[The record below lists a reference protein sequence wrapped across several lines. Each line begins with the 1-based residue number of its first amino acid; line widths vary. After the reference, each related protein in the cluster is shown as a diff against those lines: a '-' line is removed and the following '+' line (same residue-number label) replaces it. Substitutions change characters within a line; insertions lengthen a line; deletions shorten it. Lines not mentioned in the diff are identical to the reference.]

1 MPDVKVDAVVNQAD
15 YNRGYNGSALKVIL
29 LAGYGTGKILSIANI
44 VGRGQNFT
52 YDVQYPV
59 SQADEI
65 NTTFVQETNHGR
77 QELGSGR
84 IAVVFNL
91 QANDQMPYFDNI
103 RTAPEGTILEVTG
116 DDHPM
121 TVNGIPTILH
131 AFEGVRIVGIG
142 SGAGVG
148 QQKMLDV
155 SVIFR
160 KRTPG
165 KVWILNNSATVS
177 YPATPTK

>member
-1 MPDVKVDAVVNQAD
+1 MPDLEVKTISSQAD
-15 YNRGYNGSALKVIL
+15 YSRGYNGSALKVVLIGGYAVGKL
-29 LAGYGTGKILSIANI
+29 LAAANI
-44 VGRGQNFT
+44 IARGQNFT

-103 RTAPEGTILEVTG
+103 RSAPELTILEETG

-121 TVNGIPTILH
+121 TVGGIPTILH
-131 AFEGVRIVGIG
+131 AFQGVRIVGIG
-142 SGAGVG
+142 SGAAVG

-155 SVIFR
+155 SIVFR
-160 KRTPG
+160 QRIPG
-165 KVWILNNSATVS
+165 KLWIANNKAGIS
-177 YPATPTK
+177 YPASS

>member
-1 MPDVKVDAVVNQAD
+1 MPDLEVKTISSQAD
-15 YNRGYNGSALKVIL
+15 YSRGYNGSALKVIL
-29 LAGYGTGKILSIANI
+29 IGGYAVGKLLAAANI
-44 VGRGQNFT
+44 IARGQNFT

-65 NTTFVQETNHGR
+65 NTTFVTETNHGR

-103 RTAPEGTILEVTG
+103 RSAPELTILEVTG
-116 DDHPM
+116 EDHPM
-121 TVNGIPTILH
+121 STAATNTILH
-131 AFEGVRIVGIG
+131 AFAGVRIVGIG
-142 SGAGVG
+142 SGVAVG

-155 SVIFR
+155 SVVFR
-160 KRTPG
+160 QRIPG
-165 KVWILNNSATVS
+165 KVWIATHTAGLT
-177 YPATPTK
+177 YPAST